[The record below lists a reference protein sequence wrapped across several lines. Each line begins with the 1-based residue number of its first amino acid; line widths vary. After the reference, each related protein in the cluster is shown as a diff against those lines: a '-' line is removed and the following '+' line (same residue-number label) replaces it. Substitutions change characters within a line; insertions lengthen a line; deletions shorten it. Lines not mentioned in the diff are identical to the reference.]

1 MNNSVKLGNFEKQN
15 SINRGIYVRHLPSS
29 DLQAN
34 YDPRPVSTKYST
46 LPIIDRRK
54 EVNIPIIVENNYNS
68 ENIFNPGTRKPH
80 FEGFARNI
88 DRESVLRNQFFAL
101 QAADQAQ
108 YIPSSNSDLYENN
121 INFITV
127 PNNLE
132 ESGLFRRDELEDFN
146 PNPSIIIGNEL
157 FNNSTRV
164 QLKNLK

>member
-15 SINRGIYVRHLPSS
+15 SINREIYVRHLPSN

-34 YDPRPVSTKYST
+34 YDPRPVSTKYSM

-101 QAADQAQ
+101 QAADQAK
-108 YIPSSNSDLYENN
+108 YIPSSNSDLYKND

-127 PNNLE
+127 GNNLE

>member
-54 EVNIPIIVENNYNS
+54 EVNIPIVMEENYNS
-68 ENIFNPGTRKPH
+68 EKIFNPATRKPH

-88 DRESVLRNQFFAL
+88 DSESVLRNQFFAL

-108 YIPSSNSDLYENN
+108 YIPSSNSDLYVNN

-127 PNNLE
+127 GNNLE